1 MPSNP
6 PSPQQS
12 LQGQI
17 ALITGSSR
25 GIGRAIAERLA
36 QSGAQVIVHFR
47 ENRAAAEEV
56 AAAIGSSPIVQAD
69 LSCTDDIER
78 LGAELG
84 TPLDMLI
91 NNAGVWPLTPLGSTT
106 AEVAKEVLWTNVLGV
121 FWLTQTLL
129 PLLRDGARIV
139 NLSSVAGRTASAE
152 GRSLY
157 RASKAAVDALTRNWA
172 LELAPRNI
180 RVNAVAPGMFE
191 TGMTAQHLSDPEVRR
206 RLERRHPF
214 GRLGDVKEVADVV
227 LFLCSE
233 SSRFITGQSI
243 NVSGGFVI

>member
-1 MPSNP
+1 MTF
-6 PSPQQS
+6 Q
-12 LQGQI
+12 LAGQT
-17 ALITGSSR
+17 ALVTGSSR

-36 QSGAQVIVHFR
+36 QSGAEVIVHFR
-47 ENRAAAEEV
+47 ENRAAAEQV
-56 AAAIGSSPIVQAD
+56 ASAIGASRIVQAD
-69 LSCTDDIER
+69 LGSISDIER
-78 LGAELG
+78 LGAELQA
-84 TPLDMLI
+84 TQLDLLI
-91 NNAGVWPLTPLGSTT
+91 HNAGVWRRTPLGSTT
-106 AEVAKEVLWTNVLGV
+106 AEVAKEVLSTNVLGV

-129 PLLRDGARIV
+129 PVLRDGARIV
-139 NLSSVAGRTASAE
+139 NVSSVAGRTASTE

-172 LELAPRNI
+172 LELAPRRI

-191 TGMTAQHLSDPEVRR
+191 TEMTAEHLSDPEVRR
-206 RLERRHPF
+206 RLENRHPF
-214 GRLGDVKEVADVV
+214 GKLGEVAEVADVV